1 MNENLISRV
10 VEELAPLAVGRAWGK
25 VFQLARASLAV
36 DLRPGD
42 GRYLFLS
49 VEPNAPRLY
58 MIART
63 VRELEKASQQPSA
76 FVLALRKQ
84 LGGATLVSLTKDAGE
99 RVVRFLF
106 DARDEA
112 GGHYSPALVAQLTG
126 RSSNLFLLDDGG
138 RVLDSLRPARG
149 AGQETGELY
158 APPAQPRAEVQPRDD
173 AAPRPHESRESHE
186 ESVHAAQ
193 PSAAHPPASRGRF
206 ASLSEALDD
215 FYTGRERVRA
225 FDARASAAAARLR
238 QANEKRLKL
247 RRNLERDQAAHG
259 DAEEHK
265 RLGDLLLANLSTAE
279 RRGPVV
285 RLTDY
290 YAEGAPTIEVEVDE
304 QRSLQEEAAA
314 RFSRYTKARRASEE
328 IARRLETLTRELEA
342 LEDLRAG
349 LQSAIEARD
358 DAALETFGDELRAA
372 TGEGPRRK
380 AEEETRPRA
389 GRKKPESVPGVRRY
403 RSSDRYSV
411 LVGRRASDNDHL
423 TFAVARPSDIWLH
436 AADYPGSHVVVRN
449 HRRGQEVPQRVVIE
463 AAQLAAHF
471 SQARKDAKV
480 AVNYTERKFV
490 SKIKGAAPGLVR
502 LSTFRTMLVEPR
514 ETLERL

>member
-10 VEELAPLAVGRAWGK
+10 VEELAPLVEGRAWGK
-25 VFQLARASLAV
+25 VFQLSRSSLAV

-49 VEPNAPRLY
+49 AEPNAPRLY
-58 MIART
+58 LVART
-63 VRELEKASQQPSA
+63 LRELEKASQQPSPFA
-76 FVLALRKQ
+76 LALRKQ
-84 LGGATLVSLTKDAGE
+84 LGGATIVSLTKDAGE
-99 RVVRFLF
+99 RVVRLLF
-106 DARDEA
+106 DARGEA
-112 GGHYSPALVAQLTG
+112 GDRHSPALVAQLTG

-158 APPAQPRAEVQPRDD
+158 APPAQPRADVRPRAD
-173 AAPRPHESRESHE
+173 AAPRPRESKAE
-186 ESVHAAQ
+186 ASHAAQ
-193 PSAAHPPASRGRF
+193 PPAERGPF
-206 ASLSEALDD
+206 ASLSEALDR
-215 FYTGRERVRA
+215 FYTGRERARV

-238 QANEKRLKL
+238 QATEKRLKL

-259 DAEEHK
+259 DADEHK
-265 RLGDLLLANLSTAE
+265 RLGDLLLANLTTAE
-279 RRGPVV
+279 RRGPLV
-285 RLTDY
+285 RLADY
-290 YAEGAPTIEVEVDE
+290 YAEGAPTIEIEVDE
-304 QRSLQEEAAA
+304 QLTLQEEAAA

-328 IARRLETLTRELEA
+328 TARRLETLARELEA
-342 LEDLRAG
+342 LEVLSARLRTAAG
-349 LQSAIEARD
+349 ARD
-358 DAALETFGDELRAA
+358 DLALEAFDDELRAA

-380 AEEETRPRA
+380 AEDEPRARA

-403 RSSDRYSV
+403 RSTDGYEV
-411 LVGRRASDNDHL
+411 LVGRGARDNDHL
-423 TFAVARPSDIWLH
+423 TFRVARPSDIWLH

-449 HRRGQEVPQRVVIE
+449 HRRGQEVPQRTVIE

-471 SQARKDAKV
+471 SQAREDAKV
-480 AVNYTERKFV
+480 SVHYTERKFV

-514 ETLERL
+514 EALERV